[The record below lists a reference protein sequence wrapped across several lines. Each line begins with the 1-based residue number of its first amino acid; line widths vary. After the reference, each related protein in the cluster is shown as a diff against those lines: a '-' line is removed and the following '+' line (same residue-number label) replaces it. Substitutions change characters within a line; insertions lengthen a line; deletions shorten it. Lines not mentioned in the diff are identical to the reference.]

1 MTVLEQLVRFRVKRK
16 LRQSEVARRMGAARQ
31 QVYNLE
37 TGRQG
42 APSIVTIERYAKAVG
57 AKIVIVPR

>member
-1 MTVLEQLVRFRVKRK
+1 VTVLEQLVRFRVRRK
-16 LRQSEVARRMGAARQ
+16 LKQSEVARRMGAARQ

-42 APSIVTIERYAKAVG
+42 SPSIVTIERYAKAVG
-57 AKIVIVPR
+57 AKVVVVPR